1 MSSMR
6 WETGLGGRLVY
17 VFVIIS
23 WRGTTVT
30 APFLSNNHPLLRGT
44 DRVSYIVPHLETF
57 VFHTRRFLGNIGS
70 LP

>member
-6 WETGLGGRLVY
+6 WETGLGGQPEY
-17 VFVIIS
+17 VFVILS

-30 APFLSNNHPLLRGT
+30 ASFLSNHPLLCGT